1 MTKYTLKD
9 TKEQPDEA
17 IHRAW
22 SGRSLGASVHMALV
36 YTTSQY
42 VDVCTNLEAPRALYF
57 GDFYGE
63 VIT

>member
-9 TKEQPDEA
+9 TKEQPDEG

-22 SGRSLGASVHMALV
+22 SGRSLGTSVRMELV

-42 VDVCTNLEAPRALYF
+42 VDVFTNLEAPRAPCF

-63 VIT
+63 VTV